1 TRRQAAHK
9 ATAPS
14 RLRRS
19 ARLNPQRSENL
30 KQQFPN
36 GAPCKEASSTA
47 SPSKKRKRSSE
58 GKDPLHEAPALPL
71 QKRLR
76 VSCASSTME
85 TPSEAPIDPIDYWR
99 RTYKW
104 PKAYFKPEP
113 MSYLLARKKSE
124 PSLSRKRSRSGSL
137 AASSTTPSDQKPREE
152 KSAPYRDPRY
162 KTLLETLGT
171 FMRTYVS
178 TDEVGIS
185 ADSERVCKTLLETEQ
200 RVPKD
205 TLFDDD
211 IFWKSCDR
219 LDSRNE
225 AKVIQNIGR
234 LLVPSVEA
242 LAMRGPKLE
251 CLIES
256 VNEGWNNSVPLTKT
270 RPQPDYSVGF
280 RREAFS
286 DDQLDKLSPFIG
298 DFITGDQSFLM
309 ATYYMYFPFL
319 TSEVK
324 CGEAALNVA
333 DRQNA
338 QSMTLAVRAIVELF
352 RLVKREKELHREI
365 LAFSISHDNR
375 SVRIYGHYPIIQGN
389 KTTFYRHTIRV
400 LDLQALEGKEK
411 WTTNIFTQ
419 NVYNLWMPKH
429 LDRIRSIVDEIPS
442 SPDFTVPPLPQT
454 SGLSQGLESH
464 CLTESLPEPES
475 LSEDCGS
482 QPSNV
487 DAGDITS
494 DTSLVEPEGKRSHES
509 ARKSKQHD

>member
-1 TRRQAAHK
+1 
-9 ATAPS
+9 
-14 RLRRS
+14 
-19 ARLNPQRSENL
+19 
-30 KQQFPN
+30 
-36 GAPCKEASSTA
+36 
-47 SPSKKRKRSSE
+47 
-58 GKDPLHEAPALPL
+58 
-71 QKRLR
+71 
-76 VSCASSTME
+76 
-85 TPSEAPIDPIDYWR
+85 
-99 RTYKW
+99 
-104 PKAYFKPEP
+104 
-113 MSYLLARKKSE
+113 MSHLLARKKSE
-124 PSLSRKRSRSGSL
+124 PSLGRKRSRSDSV

-171 FMRTYVS
+171 FMRTYVG

-185 ADSERVCKTLLETEQ
+185 ANSERFCKMLLETEQ
-200 RVPKD
+200 RVPRD

-211 IFWKSCDR
+211 IFWKTCDR

-225 AKVIQNIGR
+225 AKVIQDIGR
-234 LLVPSVEA
+234 LLVPSAEA

-256 VNEGWNNSVPLTKT
+256 VNEGWNNSVPLTRT

-280 RREAFS
+280 RREAFT

-365 LAFSISHDNR
+365 LSFSISHDNR
-375 SVRIYGHYPIIQGN
+375 SVRIYGYYPIIQGN

-400 LDLQALEGKEK
+400 FDLQALDGKEK

-442 SPDFTVPPLPQT
+442 PPDFTVPPLPET

-464 CLTESLPEPES
+464 GLTESLPGPES

-482 QPSNV
+482 QPSNA
-487 DAGDITS
+487 DAGDITP
-494 DTSLVEPEGKRSHES
+494 DTSLLKPEGRRSQES
-509 ARKSKQHD
+509 ARESKRHV